1 LPGPAAYSTGE
12 ILTDNRDSRRPS
24 EDVGGPSG
32 ERGAGRERQVMLLAG
47 RASCILGLLLG
58 AGGIV
63 AALFGGTANVTVGAV
78 GAALGILGYFL
89 GSRRLGTVT
98 VLLCV
103 AALFFGLAAS
113 QGLIPGIDAS
123 DRGLPAAEPAAE

>member
-1 LPGPAAYSTGE
+1 
-12 ILTDNRDSRRPS
+12 LTDSGDSRRPS
-24 EDVGGPSG
+24 EDLGGPG
-32 ERGAGRERQVMLLAG
+32 QERGAGREQQVMLLAG
-47 RASCILGLLLG
+47 WIACILGLLCG
-58 AGGIV
+58 AFGIV
-63 AALFGGTANVTVGAV
+63 AALFGGGASISPGAV

-123 DRGLPAAEPAAE
+123 DRTLPANEPAAE

>member
-1 LPGPAAYSTGE
+1 
-12 ILTDNRDSRRPS
+12 LTDNRDSRRPS
-24 EDVGGPSG
+24 EDVGGPG
-32 ERGAGRERQVMLLAG
+32 RERGAGRERQVMLLAG
-47 RASCILGLLLG
+47 RVSCILGLLLG
-58 AGGIV
+58 VGGIV
-63 AALFGGTANVTVGAV
+63 AALFGGTANVSIGAV

-89 GSRRLGTVT
+89 DSRRLGTVT

-123 DRGLPAAEPAAE
+123 DRGLPATEPAAE

>member
-1 LPGPAAYSTGE
+1 M
-12 ILTDNRDSRRPS
+12 
-24 EDVGGPSG
+24 
-32 ERGAGRERQVMLLAG
+32 GAGREQQVMLLAG
-47 RASCILGLLLG
+47 RISCVVGILFGD
-58 AGGIV
+58 GGIV
-63 AALFGGTANVTVGAV
+63 AALLGGSANASVGAV

-89 GSRRLGTVT
+89 GSRRLGTFT

-123 DRGLPAAEPAAE
+123 DRGLPAKEPAAG

>member
-1 LPGPAAYSTGE
+1 
-12 ILTDNRDSRRPS
+12 LTDDRDGRRLTDDEDSRRPS
-24 EDVGGPSG
+24 KDLGGPGQEANARG
-32 ERGAGRERQVMLLAG
+32 ERAVKLLAG
-47 RASCILGLLLG
+47 RLCCLLGLLLG
-58 AGGIV
+58 IGGIV
-63 AALFGGTANVTVGAV
+63 GAFFGAGASVTPGAV
-78 GAALGILGYFL
+78 GAMLGVLGYFL

-123 DRGLPAAEPAAE
+123 DRNLPDREPAVE

>member
-1 LPGPAAYSTGE
+1 M
-12 ILTDNRDSRRPS
+12 TDNRDSRRPS
-24 EDVGGPSG
+24 EDVGGPGG
-32 ERGAGRERQVMLLAG
+32 EMGAGREQQVTLLAG
-47 RASCILGLLLG
+47 RVSCILGLLLG
-58 AGGIV
+58 VGGIV
-63 AALFGGTANVTVGAV
+63 AALFGGTANVSIGAV

-89 GSRRLGTVT
+89 DSRRLGTVT

-123 DRGLPAAEPAAE
+123 DRGLPAIEPAAE

>member
-1 LPGPAAYSTGE
+1 MGGTRGTGE
-12 ILTDNRDSRRPS
+12 ILTDSSDSRRPG
-24 EDVGGPSG
+24 EDLGGPGG

-47 RASCILGLLLG
+47 RISCLLGLLLG
-58 AGGIV
+58 VGGIV
-63 AALFGGTANVTVGAV
+63 AALFGGTANVSVGAV

-113 QGLIPGIDAS
+113 QGLIPGMEAS
-123 DRGLPAAEPAAE
+123 DRGLPAVEPAAE

>member
-1 LPGPAAYSTGE
+1 
-12 ILTDNRDSRRPS
+12 LTEGRDSRRPS
-24 EDVGGPSG
+24 EDVGGPG
-32 ERGAGRERQVMLLAG
+32 REMGAGREQQVTLLAG
-47 RASCILGLLLG
+47 RVSCILGLLLG
-58 AGGIV
+58 VGGI
-63 AALFGGTANVTVGAV
+63 ATALFGGTANVSIGAV

-123 DRGLPAAEPAAE
+123 DRGLPAIEPAAE

>member
-1 LPGPAAYSTGE
+1 M
-12 ILTDNRDSRRPS
+12 TDNRDSRRPS
-24 EDVGGPSG
+24 EDVGGPDR
-32 ERGAGRERQVMLLAG
+32 EMGAGREQQVMLLAG
-47 RASCILGLLLG
+47 RISCVLGILLG
-58 AGGIV
+58 VGGIV
-63 AALFGGTANVTVGAV
+63 AALLGGTANVSIGAV

-123 DRGLPAAEPAAE
+123 DRGLPGIEPAAE

>member
-1 LPGPAAYSTGE
+1 MTE
-12 ILTDNRDSRRPS
+12 NRDTRKPS
-24 EDVGGPSG
+24 EDLGGPG
-32 ERGAGRERQVMLLAG
+32 QERGAGREQQVMLLGG
-47 RASCILGLLLG
+47 RISCVLGILLG
-58 AGGIV
+58 VGGIV
-63 AALFGGTANVTVGAV
+63 AALFGGTANVSIGAV

-123 DRGLPAAEPAAE
+123 DRGLPAIEPAVE

>member
-1 LPGPAAYSTGE
+1 MTDDGDSGRR
-12 ILTDNRDSRRPS
+12 LTDDEDSRKPGR
-24 EDVGGPSG
+24 DTGGPG
-32 ERGAGRERQVMLLAG
+32 QEMDARGARAVRLLAG
-47 RASCILGLLLG
+47 RLCCLLGLLLG
-58 AGGIV
+58 IGGIV
-63 AALFGGTANVTVGAV
+63 GAFFGAGANVTFGAV
-78 GAALGILGYFL
+78 GAMLGILGYFL

-123 DRGLPAAEPAAE
+123 DRNLPAREPAVE

>member
-1 LPGPAAYSTGE
+1 LA
-12 ILTDNRDSRRPS
+12 DNEDSRRPS
-24 EDVGGPSG
+24 EDLGGPGQETESRG
-32 ERGAGRERQVMLLAG
+32 ERALKELFGTLCCL
-47 RASCILGLLLG
+47 LGLLFG
-58 AGGIV
+58 IGGIV
-63 AALFGGTANVTVGAV
+63 AAFFGAGASVTPGAV
-78 GAALGILGYFL
+78 GAMLGILGYFL

-123 DRGLPAAEPAAE
+123 DRNLPAREPAVE

>member
-1 LPGPAAYSTGE
+1 
-12 ILTDNRDSRRPS
+12 
-24 EDVGGPSG
+24 
-32 ERGAGRERQVMLLAG
+32 MLLAG

-63 AALFGGTANVTVGAV
+63 AALFGGTTNVSVGAV

-123 DRGLPAAEPAAE
+123 DRGLPAIEPATE

>member
-1 LPGPAAYSTGE
+1 
-12 ILTDNRDSRRPS
+12 
-24 EDVGGPSG
+24 
-32 ERGAGRERQVMLLAG
+32 MLLAG
-47 RASCILGLLLG
+47 RISCVIGLLSGIL
-58 AGGIV
+58 GIV
-63 AALFGGTANVTVGAV
+63 AAFFGGGASISPGAV

-123 DRGLPAAEPAAE
+123 DRNLPDREPAAE

>member
-1 LPGPAAYSTGE
+1 MGGTRGTGE
-12 ILTDNRDSRRPS
+12 ILTDSSDSRRP
-24 EDVGGPSG
+24 EDLGGPGG

-47 RASCILGLLLG
+47 RISCLLGLLLG
-58 AGGIV
+58 VGGIV
-63 AALFGGTANVTVGAV
+63 AALFGGTANVSVGAV

-103 AALFFGLAAS
+103 AALFFDLAAS
-113 QGLIPGIDAS
+113 QGLIPGIEAS
-123 DRGLPAAEPAAE
+123 DRGLPGIEPTAG

>member
-1 LPGPAAYSTGE
+1 M
-12 ILTDNRDSRRPS
+12 
-24 EDVGGPSG
+24 
-32 ERGAGRERQVMLLAG
+32 GAGREQQVMLLAG
-47 RASCILGLLLG
+47 RVSCILGLLLG
-58 AGGIV
+58 IGGIV
-63 AALFGGTANVTVGAV
+63 AALFGGTANVSIGAV

-123 DRGLPAAEPAAE
+123 DRGLPAIEPAAE

>member
-1 LPGPAAYSTGE
+1 
-12 ILTDNRDSRRPS
+12 
-24 EDVGGPSG
+24 V
-32 ERGAGRERQVMLLAG
+32 LLAG
-47 RASCILGLLLG
+47 GIACILGLLCG
-58 AGGIV
+58 AFGIV
-63 AALFGGTANVTVGAV
+63 AALFGGGASISPGAV

-113 QGLIPGIDAS
+113 QGLIPGIDAF
-123 DRGLPAAEPAAE
+123 DRTLPANEPAAE

>member
-1 LPGPAAYSTGE
+1 
-12 ILTDNRDSRRPS
+12 LTDSRDSRRP
-24 EDVGGPSG
+24 GG
-32 ERGAGRERQVMLLAG
+32 ERGAGGEQQVMLMGGRIAG
-47 RASCILGLLLG
+47 ILGLLLG
-58 AGGIV
+58 IGGIV
-63 AALFGGTANVTVGAV
+63 AALLGGGVSISPGAV

-113 QGLIPGIDAS
+113 QSLIPGIDAS
-123 DRGLPAAEPAAE
+123 DRGLPGIEPAAE

>member
-1 LPGPAAYSTGE
+1 MGGTRGTGE
-12 ILTDNRDSRRPS
+12 ILTDSSDSRSPS
-24 EDVGGPSG
+24 GDLGGPGG
-32 ERGAGRERQVMLLAG
+32 ERGAGREHQVMLLAG
-47 RASCILGLLLG
+47 RISCVLGLLLG
-58 AGGIV
+58 LGGIA
-63 AALFGGTANVTVGAV
+63 AALLGGGASISPGAV

-113 QGLIPGIDAS
+113 QGLIPGMEAS
-123 DRGLPAAEPAAE
+123 DRGLPA

>member
-1 LPGPAAYSTGE
+1 M
-12 ILTDNRDSRRPS
+12 TDDRDSRRPG
-24 EDVGGPSG
+24 EDLGGPG
-32 ERGAGRERQVMLLAG
+32 QEREAGREQQVMLLAG
-47 RASCILGLLLG
+47 RISCILGLLC
-58 AGGIV
+58 GIFGIA
-63 AALFGGTANVTVGAV
+63 AALLGGGASVSPGAV

-89 GSRRLGTVT
+89 GSRRLGTAT

-123 DRGLPAAEPAAE
+123 DRGLPDKEPAAE